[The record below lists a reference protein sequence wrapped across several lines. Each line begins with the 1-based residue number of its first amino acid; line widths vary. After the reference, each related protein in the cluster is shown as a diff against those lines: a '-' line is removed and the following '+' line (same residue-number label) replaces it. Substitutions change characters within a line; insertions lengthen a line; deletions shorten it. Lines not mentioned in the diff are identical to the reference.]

1 MHVSIFKFLIRDLTL
16 RRPEQPEGLPAA
28 GNSAGKHTSF
38 SVFMESY
45 LSRRLQSLAESQTLA
60 MNQKTKDLQAQG
72 FDIVNLTAGEP
83 DFFTPG
89 HIKAAAK
96 KAVDDNYSFYTPVD
110 GYLELRKAIADKLKR
125 ENDLDYKPEQ
135 ITVSNG
141 AKHSLANAIMSLV
154 DEGDEVVIP
163 APYWVS
169 YSELVK
175 LAGGKSVIV
184 KTTLASG
191 FKMTAAQLESAITP
205 KTKLLILCSPSNP
218 TGGVYSK
225 AELKA
230 LADVIAR
237 HDRIFVISDEIYEH
251 INFVGRHESIAQLA
265 NVKDKVVLINGVS
278 KAYAMTGYRIG
289 YLAAPLWI
297 AKACSK
303 LQGQLT
309 SNPSSIAQRAAIA
322 ALTQDNTPTKE
333 MTVAFKRRRDLVI
346 RWLNDMPGVK
356 CNVPEGAFYVFPDVS
371 SFFGKS
377 DGSVTIKTDM
387 DMCLYLLD
395 KALVSGVPGGAF
407 GEPTCVRLSYATSD
421 ENLEKAMK
429 SMKQA
434 LERLTAI
441 G

>member
-1 MHVSIFKFLIRDLTL
+1 
-16 RRPEQPEGLPAA
+16 
-28 GNSAGKHTSF
+28 
-38 SVFMESY
+38 MESY
-45 LSRRLQSLAESQTLA
+45 LSRRLQSLTESQTLA
-60 MNQKTKDLQAQG
+60 MNQKTKDLQAKG

-83 DFFTPG
+83 DFFTPD

-110 GYLELRKAIADKLKR
+110 GYMELRKAIADKLKR

-141 AKHSLANAIMSLV
+141 AKHSLANAILSLV

-184 KTTLASG
+184 KTTLESG

-230 LADVIAR
+230 LADVIAG

-251 INFVGRHESIAQLA
+251 INFVGKHESIAQLA
-265 NVKDKVVLINGVS
+265 NLKDKVVLINGVS

-333 MTVAFKRRRDLVI
+333 MTVAFKRRRDLVVK
-346 RWLNDMPGVK
+346 WLSEMPGVK
-356 CNVPEGAFYVFPDVS
+356 CSVPDGAFYVFPDIS

-377 DGSVTIKTDM
+377 DGSLTIKTDM

-395 KALVSGVPGGAF
+395 KALVAGVPGDAF
-407 GEPTCVRLSYATSD
+407 GEPACIRLSYATSD

-429 SMKQA
+429 SMKNA
-434 LERLTAI
+434 LAKLR
-441 G
+441 